1 MLAGDLLIQNTRH
14 FPKRTAIIDEIGFRC
29 THEEFNR
36 RVNQLGNSLLAHGL
50 GKGDRI
56 GILSEN
62 RHQVCEF
69 LFAAIKTGI
78 IGAGYN
84 YRLKPAQVLNIIKDS
99 SPRIIFV
106 QDKFL
111 DSINAVL
118 DELPFV
124 ERVIVFGGSED
135 SYEEFLA
142 AGSPEE
148 PLVELCED
156 DIALLTY
163 TSGSTSDPKGVMMN
177 HRNIYYGCQLEKLA
191 ARFGAEDVVMLGAPL
206 FTGGARFKFFAASYS
221 GCTQVIHV
229 FTGESFAHLVPKEK
243 VTSTSL
249 IPTRFNIIRKFIA
262 EHPATYD
269 FSSLNKIPIGGGQR
283 TSIQQIEEI
292 LSYFK
297 VDFSNVIYGMTE
309 SSGGPIAVLMPETL
323 RDILRSKWDANR
335 IPPVGNAVLD
345 GRIRIVD
352 ADDNDVPAGETGE
365 IIAKGSTITPGYW
378 RKDEETRRVMRGGW
392 YHTSDLGR
400 FDEENRLCFVGRKDF
415 LIKTGGFFVS
425 PEEVESVISQHEA
438 VSQVIVIGVPDE
450 KWGQAI
456 KTIIVTKMGCKVSAE
471 EIREFCR
478 PFLSGFQIPKTVE
491 FVDDLPV
498 DGSMMK
504 ISYKE
509 VRSRFS

>member
-1 MLAGDLLIQNTRH
+1 L
-14 FPKRTAIIDEIGFRC
+14 P
-29 THEEFNR
+29 
-36 RVNQLGNSLLAHGL
+36 RV
-50 GKGDRI
+50 
-56 GILSEN
+56 
-62 RHQVCEF
+62 
-69 LFAAIKTGI
+69 LFI
-78 IGAGYN
+78 
-84 YRLKPAQVLNIIKDS
+84 
-99 SPRIIFV
+99 

-111 DSINAVL
+111 DLITAVST
-118 DELPFV
+118 ELPFI
-124 ERVIVFGGSED
+124 EKIIVFGGNED
-135 SYEEFLA
+135 SYEDFFVA
-142 AGSPEE
+142 SSSEE
-148 PLVELCED
+148 PKADLSED

-177 HRNIYYGCQLEKLA
+177 HRNIYYGCSLEKLA
-191 ARFGAEDVVMLGAPL
+191 ARFGPEDVVMLGAPL
-206 FTGGARFKFFAASYS
+206 FTGGARFKFFAASFS

-229 FTGESFAHLVPKEK
+229 FTGESFARLVQEEK

-249 IPTRFNIIRKFIA
+249 IPTRFNIIRKYI
-262 EHPATYD
+262 ETHPASYD

-292 LSYFK
+292 LNYFK

-323 RDILRSKWDANR
+323 KEILKSKWDANR
-335 IPPVGNAVLD
+335 IPPVGNAILD

-352 ADDNDVPAGETGE
+352 ENDNDVPRGETGE

-392 YHTSDLGR
+392 YHTNDLGR

-425 PEEVESVISQHEA
+425 PEEVEGVISQHEA
-438 VSQVIVIGVPDE
+438 VSQVSVIGVPDA

-456 KTIIVTKMGCKVSAE
+456 KTIIVTKTNYKVDAE

-491 FVDDLPV
+491 FVDDLPA

-509 VRSRFS
+509 VKKRFS